1 MNKDLGLRGV
11 NLIRNRY
18 TVDQKN
24 SDKHRRIGL
33 MDFIGVKNKDTSLR
47 QLKQMNKLKDSVFS
61 FFKPTLIN
69 ILVKYR
75 KKERSK
81 MFVFSL
87 SPASKKRYNM

>member
-18 TVDQKN
+18 TCTVDYKN

-61 FFKPTLIN
+61 FFKPTLIK
-69 ILVKYR
+69 ISVMYR
-75 KKERSK
+75 KKSK
-81 MFVFSL
+81 VRCL
-87 SPASKKRYNM
+87 

>member
-61 FFKPTLIN
+61 FFKPTLIK
-69 ILVKYR
+69 ISVMYR
-75 KKERSK
+75 KKSK
-81 MFVFSL
+81 VRCL
-87 SPASKKRYNM
+87 

>member
-18 TVDQKN
+18 TVDYKN

-47 QLKQMNKLKDSVFS
+47 QLKQMCKLTIQYFHFS
-61 FFKPTLIN
+61 NQL
-69 ILVKYR
+69 
-75 KKERSK
+75 
-81 MFVFSL
+81 
-87 SPASKKRYNM
+87 

>member
-18 TVDQKN
+18 TVDYKN
-24 SDKHRRIGL
+24 SDKL